1 MSNTGFFGGS
11 YDSKGYA
18 DIAKEFAIQACKC
31 ADKAKEM
38 HDLILSYIERLEQVE
53 VDLAGAEAIAKYI
66 KDLTDKN
73 EQMASRIEE
82 IYVDVSAAAM
92 TAQRAADEAKKSANS
107 AELSAIT
114 AAQSVIAVEG
124 IRESVQDMHDATAL
138 NAGKARV
145 EAQKAAA
152 SAAAALGSEQN
163 AAFHSERS
171 AISARKS
178 EDAAIEAM
186 HNANQAFVS
195 GGMFKVT
202 ADQEYP
208 DITSVTR
215 DTLWIVQVIPEIDP
229 TAIYTF
235 TSGQLVGKSIRQGWH
250 LVYDTPENT
259 WHIIPTGA
267 TSVTSVNG
275 HVGEVELDHVDIG
288 VYSIPQIDHLFDQ
301 LTAEHMG
308 ALPIAGG
315 TMRGEIKLLN
325 DWQGISGS
333 GGEIVLRAHNKLS
346 HLKNGEYYKVYTE
359 EFKPTAADV
368 GAYTS
373 SEVDAKID
381 AITPSTLGVSNPNLL
396 INGDFSVWQ
405 RGGSGQASYGW
416 MGDRWTVIAGGIS
429 GNRLTINSG
438 DTKGYASL
446 ISLLGGSTKYGAL
459 TKAASDTYDY
469 LTITQRIEHW
479 GTFVGKKV
487 TVSGFF
493 RWAGVTFPEGGAGI
507 SAVFD
512 KISFRHIDGS
522 TNLHNVETRDILF
535 EDTGVHGF
543 YKFTCT
549 LSIPMSSKASVTC
562 GELIFW
568 LSSSNREWTAFNL
581 ASVKMELGTVATPFV
596 PDDPVTNL
604 AKCQR
609 YYNKLEGGLCWSYM
623 ADFNASRNTYGLS
636 TRGFQ
641 FQEMCKV
648 PNVSIAVDITL
659 DAVTGSSDKSL
670 VKVLSPRKD
679 GVIIG
684 HPANTA
690 GASLKS
696 SFGYIYL
703 SSIVLDAEL

>member
-82 IYVDVSAAAM
+82 IYVDVSAASM

-208 DITSVTR
+208 DVTSVTR
-215 DTLWIVQVIPEIDP
+215 DTLWIVQVDPEIDP

-381 AITPSTLGVSNPNLL
+381 AITPSILGMSNPNLL
-396 INGDFSVWQ
+396 INGDFSVCQ
-405 RGGSGQASYGW
+405 RYGASEVTYTSGANYHA
-416 MGDRWTVIAGGIS
+416 DRWWGGMTNPS
-429 GNRLTINSG
+429 
-438 DTKGYASL
+438 D
-446 ISLLGGSTKYGAL
+446 GSSFRM
-459 TKAASDTYDY
+459 KAASYSS
-469 LTITQRIEHW
+469 
-479 GTFVGKKV
+479 GTCLEVQSVGSMSSLSIV
-487 TVSGFF
+487 QNVELVGFDKSI
-493 RWAGVTFPEGGAGI
+493 GGAEYLGRDVAI
-507 SAVFD
+507 SMIVVSPVPIACEVQSDLF
-512 KISFRHIDGS
+512 KISPIKVVSPLVKSGRQQIPANRYTKLVFKHKTPDS
-522 TNLHNVETRDILF
+522 LSESVPTTNLALNFRLV
-535 EDTGVHGF
+535 
-543 YKFTCT
+543 FTAPDGGNLPPCRFT
-549 LSIPMSSKASVTC
+549 IHKVKAEIGSV
-562 GELIFW
+562 
-568 LSSSNREWTAFNL
+568 
-581 ASVKMELGTVATPFV
+581 VTPFV
-596 PDDPVTNL
+596 PDDPATNL
-604 AKCQR
+604 MRCQR
-609 YYNKLEGGLCWSYM
+609 YFYRSSPCHYATYNYQV
-623 ADFNASRNTYGLS
+623 ASPSDGQSVERWHSFPTTMR
-636 TRGFQ
+636 TRPTILTSSATAGMGIQ
-641 FQEMCKV
+641 YI
-648 PNVSIAVDITL
+648 PNI
-659 DAVTGSSDKSL
+659 TGSGTSVRLTWINSEGSADKYI
-670 VKVLSPRKD
+670 D
-679 GVIIG
+679 F
-684 HPANTA
+684 TA
-690 GASLKS
+690 
-696 SFGYIYL
+696 
-703 SSIVLDAEL
+703 DAEI